1 MAGLPPIAA
10 PKILKCWYFR
20 RGSPF
25 SPRCVSVVE
34 RIVKMADDPQQP
46 VEPGAGSTPAL
57 VPAETAEQE
66 RARLIADA
74 KARVEAGAPKAP
86 VKKKEEGPKPV
97 DASAHPL
104 AQKVAGKFG
113 GALIEATEFLGQLS
127 LRIDAEAIVAVCTFL
142 RDDAET
148 PFNYLCD
155 LTCVHYIDREE
166 APFEIVYQL
175 TSLTT
180 NTRVRL
186 KTSVTEAGSDS
197 VTGVWPAAN
206 WPERE
211 VYDLF
216 GVRFRGHPDL
226 RRILL
231 PADWTGHPFRKEVPL
246 EFVENDW
253 TAKHLPEFSDI
264 QEEQLEQRRAY
275 GMEALSN
282 IEEREMR
289 RILQNEKEVMQK
301 DK

>member
-1 MAGLPPIAA
+1 MAGLQA
-10 PKILKCWYFR
+10 KL
-20 RGSPF
+20 
-25 SPRCVSVVE
+25 
-34 RIVKMADDPQQP
+34 IVKCGNTGIFCAGVCFRDWQSWRTNSSMADDPQQP
-46 VEPGAGSTPAL
+46 VTPDQNAS

-74 KARVEAGAPKAP
+74 KARVEAGAPKIP

-97 DASAHPL
+97 DASGHPL
-104 AQKVAGKFG
+104 AQKVAARFG
-113 GALIEATEFLGQLS
+113 AALIEASEFLGQLS
-127 LRIDAEAIVAVCTFL
+127 LRIDPAKVIAVCTFL
-142 RDDAET
+142 RDDT
-148 PFNYLCD
+148 GTSFNYLCD
-155 LTCVHYIDREE
+155 LTCVHYIDRED

-175 TSLTT
+175 TSLAT

-186 KTSVTEAGSDS
+186 KTSVTEAGVDS

-211 VYDLF
+211 VFDLF
-216 GVRFRGHPDL
+216 GVRFHGHPDL

-231 PADWTGHPFRKEVPL
+231 PSDWTGHPFRKEVPL

-253 TAKHLPEFSDI
+253 TARHLPEFSDI
-264 QEEQLEQRRAY
+264 QKEQLDQRRAY
-275 GMEALSN
+275 GLEELSN

-289 RILQNEKEVMQK
+289 RILQREKEVMAK